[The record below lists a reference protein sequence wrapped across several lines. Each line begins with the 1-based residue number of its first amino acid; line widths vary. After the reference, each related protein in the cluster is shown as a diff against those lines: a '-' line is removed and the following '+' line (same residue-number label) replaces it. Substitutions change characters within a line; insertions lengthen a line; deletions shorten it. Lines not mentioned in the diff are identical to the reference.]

1 MSRGIGSLYRYSSGL
16 LMHGNV
22 RVLALTG
29 LLTGTYV
36 SMLNTALQPFAVSL
50 GLGLTSLGFMQAL
63 GNRVGGFSGAIIQP
77 FAGRLADT
85 HGRRKVIVGG
95 SLVSI
100 SSMASFLAAAI
111 TNAWPLLIPGFLLLG
126 FSLLSSPASQAILA
140 ESVRMEPRKMRIVF
154 SWVFFFNSIPGAVMA
169 FVAGVIVD
177 TIGYYLVFA
186 LAVALESVNLL
197 LYLTRLGETRESSLR
212 GEARRDAP
220 TLTLRNVIEP
230 PKGLRGFFATFATD
244 AFSFGMTGSI
254 IYGMMVKQFGY
265 SGTEVGL
272 VVGTLY
278 LAVVAAQYPAARIL
292 LRFGSKKSLALSEFL
307 SVLLLVG
314 WNVSTSLPYFIL
326 LSVLFGV
333 AIAAWVPAQQSM
345 LMALAP
351 PEGRGALAG
360 KLAAFTGLI
369 AFPAPIL
376 GGFLFDTL
384 GYHAPVTLSVVGIA
398 LALSMI
404 IRLLPDERERVRQ
417 PAA

>member
-85 HGRRKVIVGG
+85 HGRRQIIIGG

-100 SSMASFLAAAI
+100 SSMASFLAAAV
-111 TNAWPLLIPGFLLLG
+111 THAWPLLIPGFLLLG

-140 ESVRMEPRKMRIVF
+140 ESVKMEPRKMGIVF

>member
-1 MSRGIGSLYRYSSGL
+1 MSRGIGGLYRYSSGL

-36 SMLNTALQPFAVSL
+36 SMLNTALQPFALSL

-77 FAGRLADT
+77 FAGRLADI
-85 HGRRKVIVGG
+85 HGRRKVVIGG

-100 SSMASFLAAAI
+100 SSMAAFLAAAV
-111 TNAWPLLIPGFLLLG
+111 THSWPLLIPGFLLLG

-140 ESVRMEPRKMRIVF
+140 ESVKMEPRKMRIVF

-177 TIGYYLVFA
+177 SIGYYLVFA
-186 LAVALESVNLL
+186 LAIALESVNLL
-197 LYLTRLGETRESSLR
+197 LYLTRLRETRDSTLR
-212 GEARRDAP
+212 GEARLDP
-220 TLTLRNVIEP
+220 SITLRSLIEP
-230 PKGLRGFFATFATD
+230 PKGLRGFFATFAMD
-244 AFSFGMTGSI
+244 AFSFGITGSI
-254 IYGMMVKQFGY
+254 IYGIMVRQFGY
-265 SGTEVGL
+265 SGTEIGL

-278 LAVVAAQYPAARIL
+278 LAVVAAQYPATRML
-292 LRFGSKKSLALSEFL
+292 LRFGSKKSLAFSEFL

-314 WNVSTSLPYFIL
+314 WNLSSNLLYFIV
-326 LSVLFGV
+326 LSVVFGV
-333 AIAAWVPAQQSM
+333 SIAAWVPARQSM

-351 PEGRGALAG
+351 PEERGALAG

-398 LALSMI
+398 VALSMI
-404 IRLLPDERERVRQ
+404 VRLLPAEKERVTQ
-417 PAA
+417 PAS

>member
-36 SMLNTALQPFAVSL
+36 SMLNTALQPFALSL
-50 GLGLTSLGFMQAL
+50 GLGLTSLGLMQAL
-63 GNRVGGFSGAIIQP
+63 GNRLGGFSGAIIQP
-77 FAGRLADT
+77 FAGRLADI
-85 HGRRKVIVGG
+85 HGRRKVVIGG

-100 SSMASFLAAAI
+100 SSMASFLAAAV
-111 TNAWPLLIPGFLLLG
+111 THAWPLLIPGFLFLG
-126 FSLLSSPASQAILA
+126 FSLLSSPASQAIVA
-140 ESVRMEPRKMRIVF
+140 ESVKMEPRKMGIVF

-186 LAVALESVNLL
+186 LAIALETVNLL
-197 LYLTRLGETRESSLR
+197 LYLTRLRETRESRLR
-212 GEARRDAP
+212 SDPLRVSP
-220 TLTLRNVIEP
+220 TLALRSLIDP

-244 AFSFGMTGSI
+244 AFSFGITGNI
-254 IYGMMVKQFGY
+254 IYGMMVKRFGY
-265 SGTEVGL
+265 SATDIGL

-278 LAVVAAQYPAARIL
+278 LAVVAAQYPATRML
-292 LRFGSKKSLALSEFL
+292 LRFGPKKSLAFSEFL

-314 WNVSTSLPYFIL
+314 WNLSSNLSYFIL
-326 LSVLFGV
+326 LSVVFGV
-333 AIAAWVPAQQSM
+333 SIAAWVPARQSM

-351 PEGRGALAG
+351 PEERGALAG

-369 AFPAPIL
+369 GFPAPIL
-376 GGFLFDTL
+376 GGFLFDAL
-384 GYHAPVTLSVVGIA
+384 GYHAPVTLSVVGIV

-404 IRLLPDERERVRQ
+404 VRLLPD
-417 PAA
+417 

>member
-1 MSRGIGSLYRYSSGL
+1 
-16 LMHGNV
+16 
-22 RVLALTG
+22 
-29 LLTGTYV
+29 
-36 SMLNTALQPFAVSL
+36 
-50 GLGLTSLGFMQAL
+50 
-63 GNRVGGFSGAIIQP
+63 
-77 FAGRLADT
+77 
-85 HGRRKVIVGG
+85 
-95 SLVSI
+95 
-100 SSMASFLAAAI
+100 
-111 TNAWPLLIPGFLLLG
+111 
-126 FSLLSSPASQAILA
+126 
-140 ESVRMEPRKMRIVF
+140 MRIVF

>member
-36 SMLNTALQPFAVSL
+36 SMLNTALQPFALSL

-85 HGRRKVIVGG
+85 HGRRQIIIGG

-100 SSMASFLAAAI
+100 SSMASFLAAAV
-111 TNAWPLLIPGFLLLG
+111 THAWPLLIPGFLLLG

-140 ESVRMEPRKMRIVF
+140 ESVKMEPRKMGIVF
-154 SWVFFFNSIPGAVMA
+154 SWVFFFNSIPGALMA
-169 FVAGVIVD
+169 FVAGVIAD
-177 TIGYYLVFA
+177 AIGYYLVFA
-186 LAVALESVNLL
+186 LAIALESVNLL
-197 LYLTRLGETRESSLR
+197 LYLTRLKETKESSVR
-212 GEARRDAP
+212 GEAWRDDP
-220 TLTLRNVIEP
+220 TTLRSLIEP

-244 AFSFGMTGSI
+244 AFSFGITGNI
-254 IYGMMVKQFGY
+254 IYGMMVRRFGY
-265 SGTEVGL
+265 SGTEIGL

-278 LAVVAAQYPAARIL
+278 LAVVAAQYPATRML
-292 LRFGSKKSLALSEFL
+292 LRFGSKKSLAFSEFL

-314 WNVSTSLPYFIL
+314 WNLSSDLSYFIL

-333 AIAAWVPAQQSM
+333 SIAAWVPAQQSM

-351 PEGRGALAG
+351 PEERGALAG
-360 KLAAFTGLI
+360 KLAAFRGLI

-376 GGFLFDTL
+376 GGFLFDML

-404 IRLLPDERERVRQ
+404 VRLLPDERERVRQ

>member
-1 MSRGIGSLYRYSSGL
+1 
-16 LMHGNV
+16 MHGNV

-197 LYLTRLGETRESSLR
+197 IYLTRLRETRESSP
-212 GEARRDAP
+212 GDEARPDTPR
-220 TLTLRNVIEP
+220 LTLRSLLAP
-230 PKGLRGFFATFATD
+230 PKGFRGFFATFATD
-244 AFSFGMTGSI
+244 AFSFGITGNI
-254 IYGMMVKQFGY
+254 IYGMMVSQVRY
-265 SGTEVGL
+265 SGT
-272 VVGTLY
+272 
-278 LAVVAAQYPAARIL
+278 
-292 LRFGSKKSLALSEFL
+292 
-307 SVLLLVG
+307 
-314 WNVSTSLPYFIL
+314 
-326 LSVLFGV
+326 
-333 AIAAWVPAQQSM
+333 
-345 LMALAP
+345 
-351 PEGRGALAG
+351 
-360 KLAAFTGLI
+360 
-369 AFPAPIL
+369 
-376 GGFLFDTL
+376 
-384 GYHAPVTLSVVGIA
+384 
-398 LALSMI
+398 
-404 IRLLPDERERVRQ
+404 
-417 PAA
+417 

>member
-1 MSRGIGSLYRYSSGL
+1 MSRGIGSLHRYSSGL

-36 SMLNTALQPFAVSL
+36 SMLNTALQPFALSL

-85 HGRRKVIVGG
+85 HGRREIIIGG

-100 SSMASFLAAAI
+100 SSMASFLAAAV
-111 TNAWPLLIPGFLLLG
+111 THAWPLLIPGFLLLG

-140 ESVRMEPRKMRIVF
+140 ESVKMEQRKMRIVF
-154 SWVFFFNSIPGAVMA
+154 SWVFFFNSIPGALMA

-186 LAVALESVNLL
+186 LAIALESVNLL
-197 LYLTRLGETRESSLR
+197 LYLTRLRETRESSPR
-212 GEARRDAP
+212 GEVRRDPP
-220 TLTLRNVIEP
+220 TLTLRNLIQP
-230 PKGLRGFFATFATD
+230 PKGLRGFFATFAMD
-244 AFSFGMTGSI
+244 AFSFGMTGNI
-254 IYGMMVKQFGY
+254 IYGMMVRQFGY
-265 SGTEVGL
+265 SGTEIGL

-292 LRFGSKKSLALSEFL
+292 LRFGSKKSIAFSEFL

-314 WNVSTSLPYFIL
+314 WNLSSGLPYFIL
-326 LSVLFGV
+326 LSVLLGV
-333 AIAAWVPAQQSM
+333 AIAAWVPALQSM

-351 PEGRGALAG
+351 PEEKGALAG
-360 KLAAFTGLI
+360 KLAAFTGLVG
-369 AFPAPIL
+369 FPAPIL
-376 GGFLFDTL
+376 GGLLFDRF
-384 GYHAPVTLSVVGIA
+384 GYHVPVTVSVVGTA
-398 LALSMI
+398 LALLMI
-404 IRLLPDERERVRQ
+404 IKLLPDERGRVRQ
-417 PAA
+417 PAS

>member
-36 SMLNTALQPFAVSL
+36 SMLNTALQPFALSL
-50 GLGLTSLGFMQAL
+50 GLGLTSLGFMQAM
-63 GNRVGGFSGAIIQP
+63 GNRVGGFSGAMIQP
-77 FAGRLADT
+77 FAGRLADA
-85 HGRRKVIVGG
+85 HGRRQIIIGG

-100 SSMASFLAAAI
+100 SSMASFLAAAL
-111 TNAWPLLIPGFLLLG
+111 THAWPLLIPGFLLLG

-140 ESVRMEPRKMRIVF
+140 ESVKMEPRKMGIVF

-169 FVAGVIVD
+169 FVAGVIAD
-177 TIGYYLVFA
+177 AIGYYLVFA
-186 LAVALESVNLL
+186 LAIALESVNLL
-197 LYLTRLGETRESSLR
+197 LYLTRLKETRESSVR
-212 GEARRDAP
+212 GEARRDDP
-220 TLTLRNVIEP
+220 TFTLRSLIEP
-230 PKGLRGFFATFATD
+230 PRGLRGFFATFATD
-244 AFSFGMTGSI
+244 AFSFGITGNI
-254 IYGMMVKQFGY
+254 IYGMMVRRFAY
-265 SGTEVGL
+265 SGTEIGL

-278 LAVVAAQYPAARIL
+278 LAVVAAQYPATRML
-292 LRFGSKKSLALSEFL
+292 LRFGSKKSLAFSESL

-314 WNVSTSLPYFIL
+314 WNLSSDLSYFIL

-333 AIAAWVPAQQSM
+333 SIAAWVPAQQSM

-351 PEGRGALAG
+351 PEERGALAG
-360 KLAAFTGLI
+360 KLAAFRGLI

-384 GYHAPVTLSVVGIA
+384 GYHAPVTLSLVGIVI
-398 LALSMI
+398 ALSMI
-404 IRLLPDERERVRQ
+404 MRLLPDERVRQ
-417 PAA
+417 PAS

>member
-1 MSRGIGSLYRYSSGL
+1 MSRGIGSLHRYSSGL

-36 SMLNTALQPFAVSL
+36 SMLNTALQPFALSL
-50 GLGLTSLGFMQAL
+50 GLGLTSLGLMQAL

-77 FAGRLADT
+77 FAGRLADI
-85 HGRRKVIVGG
+85 HGRRKVVIGG

-100 SSMASFLAAAI
+100 CSMASFLAAAV
-111 TNAWPLLIPGFLLLG
+111 THAWPLLIPGFLLLG
-126 FSLLSSPASQAILA
+126 LSLLSSPASQAILA
-140 ESVRMEPRKMRIVF
+140 ESVKMEPRKMRIVF
-154 SWVFFFNSIPGAVMA
+154 SWVFFFNSIPGPVMA

-186 LAVALESVNLL
+186 LAIALESVNLL
-197 LYLTRLGETRESSLR
+197 LYLTRLRETRESTLM
-212 GEARRDAP
+212 GEAWRDP
-220 TLTLRNVIEP
+220 SLTLRSLIEP

-244 AFSFGMTGSI
+244 AFSFAITGSI
-254 IYGMMVKQFGY
+254 IYGMMVRQFGY
-265 SGTEVGL
+265 SGTEIGL

-278 LAVVAAQYPAARIL
+278 LAVVAAQYPATLML
-292 LRFGSKKSLALSEFL
+292 LRFGSKKSLAFSEFL

-314 WNVSTSLPYFIL
+314 WNLSSNLSYFIL

-333 AIAAWVPAQQSM
+333 SIAAWVPAQQSL

-351 PEGRGALAG
+351 PEERGALAG
-360 KLAAFTGLI
+360 KLAAYRGLI

-384 GYHAPVTLSVVGIA
+384 GYHAPVTLSVIGIA

-404 IRLLPDERERVRQ
+404 VRLLPDERVRQ
-417 PAA
+417 PAS